1 MREAARL
8 FSGEVVHAR
17 LRPRPH
23 RLRYRVFSLLLDVDE
38 IDAVAAR
45 CRFFSRNRWNVV
57 SFHDVDYGARD
68 GRPVADQARENFRSA
83 GLEAATARIE
93 LLAYPRV
100 FGYVFNPLAVY
111 FGYDRD
117 GDLAG
122 VIYEVTN
129 TFGERT
135 SYVVV
140 PGAGQGGVY
149 AHGCGKEMYV
159 SPFTPAAGRYAF
171 RVRPPADGEVLVGVA
186 LHDGD
191 GALLRTHF
199 RGCAVPFE
207 DRHLLTALARHP
219 LMTMKVIAAIHWEAL
234 RLYVKGVPV
243 VRRHRSPRYSV
254 SWGPASR
261 RG

>member
-1 MREAARL
+1 VSTGAEL
-8 FSGEVVHAR
+8 VTGEVVHAR

-23 RLRYRVFSLLLDVDE
+23 RLSYRVFSVLLDVDE

-45 CRFFSRNRWNVV
+45 CRLFSRNRWNVV
-57 SFHDVDYGARD
+57 SFHDADYGARD
-68 GRPVADQARENFRSA
+68 GRPVAEQARENFRNA
-83 GLEAATARIE
+83 GLEDATARIE

-100 FGYVFNPLAVY
+100 LGYVFNPLTVY
-111 FGYDRD
+111 FGYDRR
-117 GDLAG
+117 GELIG
-122 VIYEVTN
+122 LIYEVTN

-135 SYVVV
+135 SYVVE
-140 PGAGQGGVY
+140 PGVAHDGVY

-171 RVRPPADGEVLVGVA
+171 RVRPPAGGDVLVGVA
-186 LHDGD
+186 LHDGE

-199 RGCAVPFE
+199 RGRPEPFD

-219 LMTMKVIAAIHWEAL
+219 LMTLKVITAIHWEAL
-234 RLYVKGVPV
+234 RLYAKGVPV

-261 RG
+261 RV